1 MFSLT
6 YLPQKHKFRV
16 FTFILGK
23 TEMAQNNSL
32 FVWKFSNYSCGR
44 SNLRNDMNQQK
55 QAPEVFFKERCC
67 LRPATLFKKRLWQ
80 RCFPV
85 NFVKFLRALFSQNTS
100 WRLLLNQVTNLK
112 SLGFTQEITAN
123 LLGVFP
129 EVVSCKTDFSGF
141 FNDAFDPHIS
151 SIVRFLVD
159 CVAKLVLFVSV
170 AEADDSPA
178 PTLRRSSMLSPLLL
192 LPLILGNNL
201 PDSCVTDGCWISFI
215 SHFAMFT
222 KSISDSTILFV
233 HSHYSSF

>member
-6 YLPQKHKFRV
+6 YLPQKYEFKV
-16 FTFILGK
+16 FLFLLGE

-32 FVWKFSNYSCGR
+32 FVWKTSNYSRGR
-44 SNLRNDMNQQK
+44 SNLRNDM
-55 QAPEVFFKERCC
+55 
-67 LRPATLFKKRLWQ
+67 
-80 RCFPV
+80 
-85 NFVKFLRALFSQNTS
+85 
-100 WRLLLNQVTNLK
+100 NQVTNLK
-112 SLGFTQEITAN
+112 SLGFTRERIAN

-129 EVVSCKTDFSGF
+129 DVVLGDIDFGGF
-141 FNDAFDPHIS
+141 FDVAFDPHIS
-151 SIVRFLVD
+151 SIVRFVVD

-201 PDSCVTDGCWISFI
+201 PDSCVTDGCWLSFI